1 MQGKVQI
8 EITEDG
14 GNRVASFSRLPSLAR
29 ERERVRDRKRDR
41 DRERKLDGTL
51 DYSKIVM
58 VMNCNF
64 MSKHKIRAVRKTSKL
79 APTKNHA

>member
-14 GNRVASFSRLPSLAR
+14 GKLLPLTKLG

-64 MSKHKIRAVRKTSKL
+64 M
-79 APTKNHA
+79 